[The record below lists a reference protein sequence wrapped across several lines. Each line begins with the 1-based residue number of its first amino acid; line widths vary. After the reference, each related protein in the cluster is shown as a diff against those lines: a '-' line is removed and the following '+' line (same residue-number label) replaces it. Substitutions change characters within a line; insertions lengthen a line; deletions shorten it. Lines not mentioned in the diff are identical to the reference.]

1 MTATSFNSLPDIGDL
16 GLARSQGVAER
27 QRNSLNSAAA
37 AGDKAAVRRT
47 AEKFEGQFLS
57 QMLGHMFKGVDT
69 DGMFGG
75 GQAEGM
81 WRDFYIEEV
90 GKVIAHRG
98 GIGVADAIERQLLQL
113 QEVSG

>member
-1 MTATSFNSLPDIGDL
+1 MSTALLDALPTAGDL
-16 GLARSQGVAER
+16 HLARSQGVAER
-27 QRNSLNSAAA
+27 QRDALKAAAA
-37 AGDKAAVRRT
+37 AGDKTAVRHT

-57 QMLGHMFKGVDT
+57 QMLTHMFKGIDT

-75 GQAEGM
+75 GQAESM

-90 GKVIAHRG
+90 GTVLARRG
-98 GIGVADAIERQLLQL
+98 GIGVADVIERQLLQL